1 MKYLADILNALAGI
15 IEKAG
20 AGPLAFMALAA
31 IIVAYLAARWFGK
44 DHVSIRLIVFLVVL
58 AALGTVPFIVQIVA
72 GSEEPKPPPPIRP
85 AEQPA
90 PGKFIVFFDWDKVS
104 ITPESASVL
113 NLVAKAYHSRKGYD
127 LYLQGR
133 GYHDELTPKIISG
146 ESRNKSVKAA
156 LVERGIPENRI
167 LTMEVGSDRPPVTTA
182 VPEII
187 ASPAARRVEIEF
199 KPIE

>member
-1 MKYLADILNALAGI
+1 MKYLADILNALAQI

-20 AGPLAFMALAA
+20 AGTLAFMALAA

-58 AALGTVPFIVQIVA
+58 AALGTVPFIIQIVA
-72 GSEEPKPPPPIRP
+72 GSDEPKPPIKS

-90 PGKFIVFFDWDKVS
+90 PGKFIVFFDWDKAS
-104 ITPESASVL
+104 ITPESASTL

-146 ESRNKSVKAA
+146 ESRNKAVKAA

-167 LTMEVGSDRPPVTTA
+167 LTMAVGSDRPPVTTA